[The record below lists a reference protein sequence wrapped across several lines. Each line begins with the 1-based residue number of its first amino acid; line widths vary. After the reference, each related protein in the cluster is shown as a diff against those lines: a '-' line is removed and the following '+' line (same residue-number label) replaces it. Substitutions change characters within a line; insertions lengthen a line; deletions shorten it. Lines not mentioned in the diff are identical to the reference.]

1 MNDNPDLSKENMKL
15 LAQSIENYINELME
29 VMIIPDN
36 IQKEYGPVIN
46 ASIHDAK
53 KLIKKLKKG
62 DTNVFK
68 DEYVDL

>member
-1 MNDNPDLSKENMKL
+1 MNDNSDLTLDNMKL
-15 LAQSIENYINELME
+15 LASSIENYINELME

-46 ASIHDAK
+46 ASIKETK

-62 DTNVFK
+62 DISVFK
-68 DEYVDL
+68 DEYRDL